1 MFHRLLQWVS
11 RTVAER
17 PALTLVAV
25 AALTLVFG
33 ALAGEQQLEAGAS
46 PFQVES
52 QQADDLD
59 TLNDTFGAQSALTSI
74 QIMVNAGEGGNV
86 ISAEGVAVADQIRS
100 IVLDVPAVQEF
111 LSDDPQAIVSY
122 ADPMRVVL
130 ELLGASVES
139 ATDEE
144 IRRAAALAFADPE
157 RGSTA
162 QLPYSVDLNTETAT
176 AQAGVILVRLGSAT
190 DIPDVREASLA
201 VQDAL
206 EERYDGPA
214 TVDPFNFLIVNAA
227 ISEAS
232 LAEMPRLMGIGLV
245 LIVIILTLLY
255 RRFSD
260 VALALLALVVAVVW
274 MTGLTVLV
282 GPNYLGLTGNFT
294 QISVIVPVFLIGLGV
309 DYGLQLTFR
318 NREERAGGLT
328 PTQSSARALSTVGAA
343 LGLATLTTMIG
354 FLTNVASP
362 LPPIRD
368 YGVFAALGVLAA
380 LVVFVLLVPSA
391 RTLLDNR
398 PAARDGVGT
407 SSGGQ
412 GLGMV
417 GRFAR
422 AIGDVGMAAPVVTIV
437 VAVLLTIGSVVAALE
452 IQTVFDA
459 DEFIPD
465 GTDIER
471 VVDDLVALF
480 GGDLTEQSF
489 LLIEGD
495 LSSPDTQ
502 AELDEVA
509 ARVAALDGTRQT
521 GSASLVT
528 TEIAGDQQLGLITVP
543 TTVGQ
548 DGARA
553 LADQLLVVAAPLED
567 AGLEVRVASD
577 DLLLHETNR
586 LLARSGRR
594 GILLALLA
602 ATIFITGYFGLVDR
616 RPWLGLLSM
625 TVTTMVVSWTVG
637 SMWLFGID
645 FNILTVTLASVAVG
659 LSIDYGIHMTHRFIE
674 EIADT
679 ELTVKEA
686 LDEALSHTGAALTGS
701 AATTVAGFGV
711 LMFSGLVPIRQFG
724 TLMSVA
730 IVFALIGSVLVQPAV
745 LLLWGR
751 RRLPRERGEA

>member
-17 PALTLVAV
+17 PAPTLVV
-25 AALTLVFG
+25 VVALTLVFG
-33 ALAGEQQLEAGAS
+33 GLARQQQLEAGAS

-52 QQADDLD
+52 QLADDID
-59 TLNDTFGAQSALTSI
+59 TLNGTFGAQSALTSI
-74 QIMVNAGEGGNV
+74 QILVNAGEGSTV
-86 ISAEGVAVADQIRS
+86 ISAEGVAVADQVRS
-100 IVLDVPAVQEF
+100 IVLDVPEVEQF

-122 ADPMRVVL
+122 TDPMRVVL
-130 ELLGASVES
+130 ELSGAAVADASD
-139 ATDEE
+139 DEL
-144 IRRAAALAFADPE
+144 RTAARLAFADPE
-157 RGSTA
+157 LGSAA
-162 QLPYSVDLNTETAT
+162 QLPFSLDLDTEAAT
-176 AQAGVILVRLGSAT
+176 AQAGVVLVRLDSTT
-190 DIPDVREASLA
+190 DIPDVRETSLA
-201 VQDAL
+201 VRDAL
-206 EERYDGPA
+206 EEGYDGSA

-227 ISEAS
+227 ISDAS
-232 LAEMPRLMGIGLV
+232 LAEMPRLLGIGLV
-245 LIVIILTLLY
+245 LIVIILSALY

-260 VALALLALVVAVVW
+260 VALALLALVATVIW
-274 MTGLTVLV
+274 MTGLSVLV
-282 GPNYLGLTGNFT
+282 GPDYLGLTGNFT

-318 NREERAGGLT
+318 YREERAGGLT
-328 PTQSSARALSTVGAA
+328 PTRSSARALSTVGAA
-343 LGLATLTTMIG
+343 LGLATVTTMIG
-354 FLTNVASP
+354 FLTNLASP

-368 YGVFAALGVLAA
+368 YGVFAALGVLSG
-380 LVVFVLLVPSA
+380 LVVFVLLVPAA

-398 PAARDGVGT
+398 RAGDAHVNPA
-407 SSGGQ
+407 GGQ
-412 GLGMV
+412 GLGTIGRVARTV
-417 GRFAR
+417 GN
-422 AIGDVGMAAPVVTIV
+422 VGMAAPVVTIV
-437 VAVLLTIGSVVAALE
+437 VAVLLTAGSVVAAFDIE
-452 IQTVFDA
+452 TVFDA

-495 LSSPDTQ
+495 LGGPDAR
-502 AELDEVA
+502 AELDAVA
-509 ARVAALDGTRQT
+509 VRVAELDGARQT
-521 GSASLVT
+521 GAASLVT
-528 TEIAGDQQLGLITVP
+528 IEIADDGQLGLITVP

-548 DGARA
+548 DGARE
-553 LADQLLVVAAPLED
+553 LADQLLEVAAPLEE

-586 LLARSGRR
+586 LLAQSGRR

-602 ATIFITGYFGLVDR
+602 ATVFITAYFGLVDR

-625 TVTTMVVSWTVG
+625 AVTTMVVAWTVG
-637 SMWLFGID
+637 SMWLLGID

-674 EIADT
+674 EIGDS

-711 LMFSGLVPIRQFG
+711 LVFSGLVPIRQFG

-730 IVFALIGSVLVQPAV
+730 IIFSLIGSVLVQPAV

-751 RRLPRERGEA
+751 RRLPRERRRP

>member
-11 RTVAER
+11 RTVAGR
-17 PALTLVAV
+17 PALTLIAV

-33 ALAGEQQLEAGAS
+33 VLAREQQLEAGAS

-52 QQADDLD
+52 QLADDIG
-59 TLNDTFGAQSALTSI
+59 TLNDTFAAQSALTSI
-74 QIMVNAGEGGNV
+74 QIMVNAGDGGNV
-86 ISAEGVAVADQIRS
+86 ISAEGVAVADQVRS
-100 IVLDVPAVQEF
+100 IVLDVPEVRQH

-122 ADPMRVVL
+122 TDPMGVVL
-130 ELLGASVES
+130 ELAGGAVDE

-144 IRRAAALAFADPE
+144 LRAAAALAFADPE
-157 RGSTA
+157 RGSAA
-162 QLPYSVDLNTETAT
+162 QLPYSLDLDTESAV
-176 AQAGVILVRLGSAT
+176 AQAGVILVRLDSTT
-190 DIPDVREASLA
+190 DVPEVREASLA
-201 VQDAL
+201 ARDAL
-206 EERYDGPA
+206 EERYDGSA

-227 ISEAS
+227 ISDAS
-232 LAEMPRLMGIGLV
+232 LAEMPQLMGIGLV
-245 LIVIILTLLY
+245 LIVIILSVLY

-260 VALALLALVVAVVW
+260 VALALLALVVTIVW
-274 MTGLTVLV
+274 MAGLSVLV
-282 GPNYLGLTGNFT
+282 GPDYLGLTGNFT

-318 NREERAGGLT
+318 YREERSGGLT
-328 PTQSSARALSTVGAA
+328 PKQSSARALSTVGAA
-343 LGLATLTTMIG
+343 LGLAAVTTMIG
-354 FLTNVASP
+354 FLTNLASP

-368 YGVFAALGVLAA
+368 YGVFAALGVLSG
-380 LVVFVLLVPSA
+380 LIVFVLLVPAA
-391 RTLLDNR
+391 RTLLDSR
-398 PAARDGVGT
+398 TGRDPTRAA
-407 SSGGQ
+407 SGGQ
-412 GLGMV
+412 GLGAV
-417 GRFAR
+417 GRVAR

-437 VAVLLTIGSVVAALE
+437 VAVLLTVGSVIAAFE
-452 IQTVFDA
+452 IETVFDA

-495 LSSPDTQ
+495 LNRPEAQ
-502 AELDEVA
+502 AALDEVA
-509 ARVAALDGTRQT
+509 ASVAGLEGTRQT

-528 TEIAGDQQLGLITVP
+528 TEIADDQRLGLITIP

-553 LADQLLVVAAPLED
+553 LADELLVVAAPLED
-567 AGLEVRVASD
+567 EGLVVRVASD

-602 ATIFITGYFGLVDR
+602 ATIFITAYFGLVDR

-625 TVTTMVVSWTVG
+625 TVTTMVVAWTVG
-637 SMWLFGID
+637 SMWLLGID

-674 EIADT
+674 EIADPD
-679 ELTVKEA
+679 LSLKEA
-686 LDEALSHTGAALTGS
+686 VDEALSHTGAALTGS

-711 LMFSGLVPIRQFG
+711 LVFSGLVPIRQFG

-751 RRLPRERGEA
+751 RRLSRERGTS